1 MDTNLLHEYIREMLT
16 ERFVSIGDRRVVLPS
31 DIQGDQ
37 DLDLAE
43 PENSRER
50 RAATV
55 LRRFRDGI
63 KASGSKNF
71 GSIGEDL
78 VAAVLGGEQ
87 TNTYWDQD
95 STYSDV
101 VVGETYYSVKAS
113 MNPAKLQSQKIGLDK
128 IENLLQQKGGQSISV
143 GIAMISVDG
152 DNINVSWTDPVTL
165 AVEDFDK
172 IRQNQDPDGSGRPK
186 WLYKQAGSKK
196 TGMGMNS
203 FKSLMKFAGT
213 GPMVN
218 TNTKAIILPST
229 PEGDTYELGT
239 NEIRDKFRETYDS
252 FRLAPNLTKEQNSQL
267 VDLLNQ
273 IQEIWS

>member
-1 MDTNLLHEYIREMLT
+1 MATNLLHEYIREMLT

-37 DLDLAE
+37 DLDLSE

-50 RAATV
+50 RAASV

-63 KASGSKNF
+63 KAGRSKNF

-78 VAAVLGGEQ
+78 AAAVLGGNQ
-87 TNTYWDQD
+87 TNTYWDQN

-113 MNPAKLQSQKIGLDK
+113 MNPTNLTDQGIGLPK
-128 IENLLQQKGGQSISV
+128 IEKLLSQIGGQNISV

-152 DNINVSWTDPVTL
+152 DDINIRWTQPVTL

-172 IRQNQDPDGSGRPK
+172 IRQAKDPDGSMRPQ
-186 WLYKQAGSKK
+186 WLYKSKE
-196 TGMGMNS
+196 GMGMTS

-218 TNTKAIILPST
+218 TNTKTIILPPT

-252 FRLAPNLTKEQNSQL
+252 FRLAPNLTKEQNGRL